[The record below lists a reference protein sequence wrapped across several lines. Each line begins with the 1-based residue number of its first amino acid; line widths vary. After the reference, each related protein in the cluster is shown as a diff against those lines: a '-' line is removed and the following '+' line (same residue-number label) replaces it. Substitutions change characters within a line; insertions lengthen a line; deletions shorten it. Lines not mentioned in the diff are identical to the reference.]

1 MESVN
6 VKSEKVTG
14 LFETHKDADHIFSTL
29 LEKGYDRDEI
39 SVVMAKPENKSEDDL
54 EEHPAETHA
63 AGDAKRGA
71 IVGGAAGAVLTV
83 IAAIGTNL
91 VLPGVGLVLAG
102 PLLAGLTGAA
112 AGGLAGGTIGAII
125 GSGYPK
131 DDVDYYEDKIK
142 QGGIIISVEVKSHL
156 NKESLADEFR
166 KCNGTRIL
174 VSGDN
179 NNNAFL

>member
-1 MESVN
+1 MESLIS
-6 VKSEKVTG
+6 KTEKVTG

-29 LEKGYDRDEI
+29 LDKGYDRDEI
-39 SVVMAKPENKSEDDL
+39 SVVMAKPENKSEEEL
-54 EEHPAETHA
+54 EEHPSETHA
-63 AGDAKRGA
+63 SGDAKRGA
-71 IVGGAAGAVLTV
+71 IGGGAAGAVLKV

-125 GSGYPK
+125 GSGYAK
-131 DDVDYYEDKIK
+131 DDVDYFEDKIK

-156 NKESLADEFR
+156 NKESLAEEFR
-166 KCNGTRIL
+166 RCNGTRVL
-174 VSGDN
+174 VSN
-179 NNNAFL
+179 NNDALM

>member
-6 VKSEKVTG
+6 AKTEKVTG

-29 LEKGYDRDEI
+29 LEKGYDREEI
-39 SVVMAKPENKSEDDL
+39 SVVMAKPENKSEEDM
-54 EEHPAETHA
+54 EEHQAETQA
-63 AGDAKRGA
+63 TGDAKRGA

-142 QGGIIISVEVKSHL
+142 QGGIIISVDVKSHL
-156 NKESLADEFR
+156 NKQDIANDFR
-166 KCNGTRIL
+166 RCNGTRIL
-174 VSGDN
+174 VSN
-179 NNNAFL
+179 NNDALI

>member
-1 MESVN
+1 MERVN
-6 VKSEKVTG
+6 SKIEKVTG

-29 LEKGYDRDEI
+29 LEKGYDREEI
-39 SVVMAKPENKSEDDL
+39 SVVMAKPENRSEEDM

-63 AGDAKRGA
+63 ASDAKRGA
-71 IVGGAAGAVLTV
+71 ILGGAAGAVVTLV
-83 IAAIGTNL
+83 AALGTNL
-91 VLPGVGLVLAG
+91 MLPGVGLLLAG

-125 GSGYPK
+125 GSGYAK

-142 QGGIIISVEVKSHL
+142 QGGIIISVEVKSDL
-156 NKESLADEFR
+156 NKLDIANEFR

-174 VSGDN
+174 VSN
-179 NNNAFL
+179 NNNVLI

>member
-1 MESVN
+1 MQSVN
-6 VKSEKVTG
+6 AKTEKVTG

-29 LEKGYDRDEI
+29 LDKGYERDEI
-39 SVVMAKPENKSEDDL
+39 SVVMAKPENKSEDEL
-54 EEHPAETHA
+54 EEHPDQTHA
-63 AGDAKRGA
+63 TDDAKRGA
-71 IVGGAAGAVLTV
+71 ILGGAAGAVVTL

-91 VLPGVGLVLAG
+91 MLPGVGLVLAG

-156 NKESLADEFR
+156 NKEALAEEFR
-166 KCNGTRIL
+166 KCNGTRVL
-174 VSGDN
+174 VSN
-179 NNNAFL
+179 NNDVTM